1 MALTQVRGSGIS
13 NMVISDAGI
22 ITKPLQP
29 AFFVTPSTGQTNFAA
44 DDSAVTVVFGTEVFD
59 HGGNFASNTFTAPV
73 GGKYQFNVSVCLLNI
88 DTAASNYQVYLVTSN
103 RTYGFLLDPDG
114 YDADV
119 PFWTFTTS
127 VLADMD
133 AADTATVAVSQN
145 GGTAQTDIEASGLRT
160 HFSGYLVA

>member
-29 AFFVTPSTGQTNFAA
+29 AFFVTPSTGQTNFGA

-119 PFWTFTTS
+119 PFLDFYY
-127 VLADMD
+127 VC
-133 AADTATVAVSQN
+133 VSRYGRSRYSN
-145 GGTAQTDIEASGLRT
+145 GCCLTKWWNGSD
-160 HFSGYLVA
+160 GYRSIWFENSF